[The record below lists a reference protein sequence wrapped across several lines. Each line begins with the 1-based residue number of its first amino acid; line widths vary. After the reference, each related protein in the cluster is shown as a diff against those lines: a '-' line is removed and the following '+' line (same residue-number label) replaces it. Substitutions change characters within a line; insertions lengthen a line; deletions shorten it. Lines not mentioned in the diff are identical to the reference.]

1 MMGEFASYVGFP
13 SIYLPEVLLCRLW
26 GGASGLEDV
35 PDVTLRQ
42 LLTGLLKLRNAAAHF
57 GRVDKAWL
65 GDAVKVLSWLGAP
78 PSVVE
83 EATTIASST
92 LSGVE
97 RLMQHFHK
105 QVGGF
110 LRSSLGTHYRLLHR
124 CH

>member
-1 MMGEFASYVGFP
+1 MG
-13 SIYLPEVLLCRLW
+13 
-26 GGASGLEDV
+26 
-35 PDVTLRQ
+35 
-42 LLTGLLKLRNAAAHF
+42 HF
-57 GRVDKAWL
+57 GWVDQAWL

-105 QVGGF
+105 QVGGV
-110 LRSSLGTHYRLLHR
+110 LRSSLGTHSAHTIDSCTAVTSPWFSSVAQGSIDCFLSTNQEASRQR
-124 CH
+124 